1 MLAEIRTGSVP
12 VRCRVQSDNR
22 CADRRFDMCR
32 PRVGRACGHCLT
44 HSWLWNPG
52 NRRLSAGNG
61 ALILTRQ
68 TTKKGRSI
76 IVYDDALVSEID
88 ESFFDPVRW
97 SGATTADGLGSGRGK
112 VLFIECD
119 GQQWALRHYCR
130 GGLARQLSTD
140 RFVWTGLY
148 RTRPFREWSL
158 LEHLHHSALPVPRPV
173 AARVI
178 RHGAVYTADLITV
191 RLPDVRTL
199 SACLSA
205 TTLSAEIWR
214 SVGQTIARFHS
225 AGVCHADLNA
235 HNIQID
241 RPEPDIPARL
251 RSRPDHECTR
261 SLDAGKPRSSASIVD
276 KITDPGGDPV
286 Q

>member
-1 MLAEIRTGSVP
+1 
-12 VRCRVQSDNR
+12 
-22 CADRRFDMCR
+22 
-32 PRVGRACGHCLT
+32 
-44 HSWLWNPG
+44 
-52 NRRLSAGNG
+52 
-61 ALILTRQ
+61 LTRQ

-158 LEHLHHSALPVPRPV
+158 LEQLHHSALPVPRPV

-225 AGVCHADLNA
+225 ADVCHADLNA

-241 RPEPDIPARL
+241 TRNRIYLLDFDRGRIMNAPGRWMQGNLDRL
-251 RSRPDHECTR
+251 HR
-261 SLDAGKPRSSASIVD
+261 SLTKLLTQGAIRFSDADWSNLMDGYRGNIESGS
-276 KITDPGGDPV
+276 DPERA
-286 Q
+286 